1 MEWTFPGK
9 KKPSARTYAS
19 VKSLDVLPQKI
30 RVKLSSEAAGA
41 ISLTPVVSR
50 DLAIADLLE
59 EVLAVT
65 GKDEPRIRD
74 ILQRGTLVTGA
85 SRYRWQ
91 GWEPDA
97 ESLREALAGFPD
109 PDPARPFSPAQC
121 VQAALRGGR
130 QTVELARETAAHH
143 GLFRRTSFWDVLMRL
158 LAADPPPYSGYS
170 YRDRAD
176 RYRRELAA
184 AERDQLRSA
193 ARLLRY
199 SSLRQRI
206 EAEGFTEV
214 ELTVPR

>member
-1 MEWTFPGK
+1 
-9 KKPSARTYAS
+9 
-19 VKSLDVLPQKI
+19 
-30 RVKLSSEAAGA
+30 
-41 ISLTPVVSR
+41 
-50 DLAIADLLE
+50 
-59 EVLAVT
+59 
-65 GKDEPRIRD
+65 
-74 ILQRGTLVTGA
+74 
-85 SRYRWQ
+85 
-91 GWEPDA
+91 
-97 ESLREALAGFPD
+97 
-109 PDPARPFSPAQC
+109 
-121 VQAALRGGR
+121 
-130 QTVELARETAAHH
+130 VELARETAAHH